1 MCGYYFD
8 RYTKS
13 EFIIPATALVAL
25 SGCAIVS
32 LTFYAPEVGINQ
44 WNSNQKVFVN
54 EVAGTTL
61 GGSNSVSDDATV
73 AFDGQ
78 LPMLTL
84 SADGY

>member
-32 LTFYAPEVGINQ
+32 PEVGINQ